1 MNARDR
7 ALFGTPPPRRHWIL
21 PAGAWGFAE
30 ATLFFIV
37 PDVLLTWIAIQ
48 RPNRALAACVIAT
61 VGALAGG
68 AVTFAWGRA
77 DHVSARAA
85 MEALPGIS
93 PALADRVEADLAE
106 RGLVALVVGP
116 ARGVPYKLYAA
127 AWGANGGDLLPFLA
141 VSVPARLAR
150 FAAIALLAAGLR
162 AIVFARRSLATCRAI
177 HVVAWVAFY
186 AWYFLAMAG

>member
-1 MNARDR
+1 MRASDR
-7 ALFGTPPPRRHWIL
+7 ELFGTPRPNRTWI
-21 PAGAWGFAE
+21 AGVWGFAE
-30 ATLFFIV
+30 ATLFFVV
-37 PDVLLTWIAIQ
+37 PDVLVSWVALD
-48 RPNRALAACVIAT
+48 RPRRALVACLVAT
-61 VGALAGG
+61 AGALAGG
-68 AVTFAWGRA
+68 TASFAWGRA
-77 DHVSARAA
+77 DHASARAA